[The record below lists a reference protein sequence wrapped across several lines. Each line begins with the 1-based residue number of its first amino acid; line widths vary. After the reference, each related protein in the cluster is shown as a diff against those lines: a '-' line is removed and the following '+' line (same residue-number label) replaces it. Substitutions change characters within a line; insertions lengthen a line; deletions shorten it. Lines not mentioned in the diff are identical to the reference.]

1 MEKLRNKLNE
11 IDDQIVKLYAER
23 METVKEIGQF
33 KEKAH
38 LPITSKSREDEVVK
52 RLEKEVP
59 EEISVFVKMLYQT
72 IFQTSKAYQSKFT
85 AMDTSLTKMLKET
98 LLEGF
103 KKFPSSASVACQG
116 VEGAYSSIAANRLFS
131 NPNITFFKNFEGVCT
146 AVEKGLCRYGILP
159 IDNSLNGSVGEVYD
173 LLLSKKFYIVRSV
186 RLPIRQSLLGK
197 GSLSDVKTVYS
208 HPQAIGQCS
217 NYLNKAGY
225 AVHETE
231 NTAVSA
237 KMVSDSDDRTIAAIC
252 SAECASLYDLKVL
265 DSNIQNDDTNFT
277 RFICISKALE
287 LYEDSNR
294 ISIIIGLP
302 HRSGSLQN
310 VLARFSAMNL
320 NLTKLSSRPVL
331 GTEFEYIF
339 YLDFES
345 NVKYG
350 EALSLLS
357 ELERECESFAFLG
370 SYFES

>member
-1 MEKLRNKLNE
+1 M
-11 IDDQIVKLYAER
+11 
-23 METVKEIGQF
+23 
-33 KEKAH
+33 
-38 LPITSKSREDEVVK
+38 
-52 RLEKEVP
+52 
-59 EEISVFVKMLYQT
+59 
-72 IFQTSKAYQSKFT
+72 
-85 AMDTSLTKMLKET
+85 
-98 LLEGF
+98 
-103 KKFPSSASVACQG
+103 
-116 VEGAYSSIAANRLFS
+116 
-131 NPNITFFKNFEGVCT
+131 
-146 AVEKGLCRYGILP
+146 
-159 IDNSLNGSVGEVYD
+159 
-173 LLLSKKFYIVRSV
+173 
-186 RLPIRQSLLGK
+186 
-197 GSLSDVKTVYS
+197 
-208 HPQAIGQCS
+208 
-217 NYLNKAGY
+217 GY
-225 AVHETE
+225 TVHETE

-237 KMVSDSDDRTIAAIC
+237 KMVADSDDKTIAAIC

-277 RFICISKALE
+277 RFICISKELE

-345 NVKYG
+345 NVKHG

-370 SYFES
+370 SYFEG